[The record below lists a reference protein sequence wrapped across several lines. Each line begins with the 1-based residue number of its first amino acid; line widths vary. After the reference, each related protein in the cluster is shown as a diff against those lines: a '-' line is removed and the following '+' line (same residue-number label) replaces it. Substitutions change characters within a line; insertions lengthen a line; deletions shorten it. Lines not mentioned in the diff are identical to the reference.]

1 MSVFFLALFGMFLL
15 SIGDARTSSDL
26 INLESPWGASSFLL
40 DEEEE
45 DSCEDFERKSL
56 ASRGLYAI
64 IAVSNLLSF
73 VIFNFL
79 SS

>member
-26 INLESPWGASSFLL
+26 INLESPWGASSFFE
-40 DEEEE
+40 DELE

>member
-26 INLESPWGASSFLL
+26 INLESPWGASSFLE
-40 DEEEE
+40 DEED
-45 DSCEDFERKSL
+45 DSYEDFERKSL